1 MSLLASLRRAI
12 EVCAAT
18 GHDAA
23 LVGGLAVSARAEP
36 RFTRDADLAVAV
48 FDDAES
54 EQLVHHFLTSGFT
67 LRALLEHTGTAR
79 MSGARLQDED
89 GVDIDVLTASS
100 GIELEVVAQSEVLE
114 IVPGLTL
121 PVARVGHLIA
131 LKLLSVA
138 PGRETD
144 AADLRALAQV
154 ATDEEWTRATQ
165 AVEMIGDRGFS
176 RGRDLHRALTELRTT
191 AG

>member
-176 RGRDLHRALTELRTT
+176 RGRDLQRALTELRTT